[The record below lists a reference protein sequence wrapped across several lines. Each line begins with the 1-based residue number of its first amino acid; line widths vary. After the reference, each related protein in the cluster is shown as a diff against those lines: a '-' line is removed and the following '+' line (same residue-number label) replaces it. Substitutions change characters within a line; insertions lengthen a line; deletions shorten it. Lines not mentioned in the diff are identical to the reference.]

1 MSMLTKSCSFCNR
14 PIAKGSGTMLA
25 KNDGTV
31 LWSCSS
37 KCKKNLL
44 VLKRDPR
51 KLKWTD
57 TLKAELKSKSKLAE
71 QTLVIVK
78 PDAVKRNLAEEI
90 LSRFKKKGF
99 RISKLKTFNF
109 TVEMAEQFYSVHSSK
124 PFFGEL
130 VSFITSG
137 TVTAAIIEG
146 DNVINVTRE
155 IIGKTNPK
163 EASPGT
169 IRGDFGTGILENSIH
184 ASDSRESFDKE
195 VNVVF

>member
-1 MSMLTKSCSFCNR
+1 MT
-14 PIAKGSGTMLA
+14 
-25 KNDGTV
+25 
-31 LWSCSS
+31 
-37 KCKKNLL
+37 
-44 VLKRDPR
+44 
-51 KLKWTD
+51 
-57 TLKAELKSKSKLAE
+57 E
-71 QTLVIVK
+71 QTLIIVK

-99 RISKLKTFNF
+99 SVSKLKTFNF

-137 TVTAAIIEG
+137 TVVAAIIEG

-163 EASPGT
+163 EADAGT
-169 IRGDFGTGILENSIH
+169 IRGDFGISITENSIH
-184 ASDSRESFDKE
+184 ASDSSESFDKE

>member
-1 MSMLTKSCSFCNR
+1 M
-14 PIAKGSGTMLA
+14 
-25 KNDGTV
+25 
-31 LWSCSS
+31 
-37 KCKKNLL
+37 
-44 VLKRDPR
+44 
-51 KLKWTD
+51 
-57 TLKAELKSKSKLAE
+57 AE
-71 QTLVIVK
+71 QTLIIVK

-90 LSRFKKKGF
+90 LSRVKKKGF
-99 RISKLKTFNF
+99 SISKLKTFNF

-124 PFFGEL
+124 QFFGEL

-137 TVTAAIIEG
+137 TVVAAIIEG

-163 EASPGT
+163 EASLGT

>member
-1 MSMLTKSCSFCNR
+1 M
-14 PIAKGSGTMLA
+14 
-25 KNDGTV
+25 
-31 LWSCSS
+31 
-37 KCKKNLL
+37 
-44 VLKRDPR
+44 
-51 KLKWTD
+51 
-57 TLKAELKSKSKLAE
+57 AE

-137 TVTAAIIEG
+137 KVVAVIIEC
-146 DNVINVTRE
+146 DNAISLTRE

-163 EASPGT
+163 EADAGT
-169 IRGDFGTGILENSIH
+169 IRGDFGISITENSIH
-184 ASDSRESFDKE
+184 ASDSSESFDKE